1 MKAITRAAAKA
12 ALLPICLIASGQ
24 SLAQTTI
31 PAAPVGSLSTNT
43 TLVRVGSKPTL
54 TWSITYPSVVKDY
67 ITITPP
73 ATVTTKQNLYV
84 DVRVLG
90 AGVTAAQS
98 GSSAFSYVPTE
109 AQVKYDNSSYGRIF
123 YGKNTDVNPNTIVYS
138 RQVESGKKLRFG
150 GRYFYNNSWGTNY
163 TSENSTQNVRVL
175 VNGDVPPSRLPSY
188 NAPSLESFLRPY
200 LDASGKVKI
209 GPMDVIVYMELTHSE
224 SQTSDPGYDYQ
235 DMVLLVTFRK
245 N

>member
-1 MKAITRAAAKA
+1 MKVIIRAAAKA
-12 ALLPICLIASGQ
+12 SLLTLCVIASCE
-24 SLAQTTI
+24 SKAQTI

-54 TWSITYPSVVKDY
+54 TWNITYPSVVKDY

-73 ATVTTKQNLYV
+73 ATVTAKQNLYM

-90 AGVTAAQS
+90 AGVTASQS
-98 GSSAFSYVPTE
+98 GSTTFSYVPTE
-109 AQVKYDNSSYGRIF
+109 AQVKYDNSSYGRVF
-123 YGKNTDVNPNTIVYS
+123 YGKNTDVNPNTVVYS
-138 RQVESGKKLRFG
+138 RQVESGKMLRFG
-150 GRYFYNNSWGTNY
+150 GRYYYNNSWGFNY
-163 TSENSTQNVRVL
+163 TSENTTQNIRTL
-175 VNGDVPPSRLPSY
+175 VNGDTPPARLPAY
-188 NAPSLESFLRPY
+188 NAPSLESFLKPY
-200 LDASGKVKI
+200 LDASGRVRI

-224 SQTSDPGYDYQ
+224 SQMSDPGYDCQ